1 MPLSRTYLDN
11 DPQWYKDAVIYQLH
25 VKTFCDGD
33 GNGRGDFKGLTAKLD
48 YLKNLGV
55 TAIWLLPFYPSPL
68 KDDGYDIADYYN
80 IHPQYGTLKDFK
92 EFLRQAHRRGLRVI
106 TELVVNHTSMEHPW
120 FKRARKSPAGSR
132 DRNYYVWSD
141 SPDKY
146 KDARVIFNDF
156 ESSNWAWDEEAQS
169 YYWHRFYSHQPDLNF
184 ENPNVQKEILRVA
197 DFWFSLGV
205 DGVRLDAVPYLFERE
220 GTNCEN
226 LPETYA
232 FLKKLRK
239 HVESRHK
246 NRMLLAEA
254 NQWPEDAVAYFGK
267 GDECHMAFHF
277 PLMPRMYMAV
287 QMEDR
292 FPIIDILEQTPRIP
306 RDCQWAIF
314 LRNHDELTLEMVTDE
329 ERDYM
334 YRAFARD
341 DRSRLNLGIRRRL
354 VPLLMNDR
362 KKVELMNIL
371 LFSLPGTPIIYYG
384 DEIGMGDNH
393 YLGDR
398 DGVRTPMQ
406 WTPDRNAGF
415 SKANPQQLYLPVIID
430 SEYHYETVNVE
441 TQEKN
446 LSSLL
451 WWMKRVIA
459 MRRKYRA
466 FSQGGIKLLY
476 PDNHKVL
483 VFIRHYRSERI
494 LVVINLSRFSQS
506 LEIDLKEFSGC
517 VPEEVFSQNVFPPI
531 QEAPYILTL
540 GPHNHYWLLLKKSEN
555 LLELRKHKKQKKMTL
570 SSSWEELFDPGNF
583 RRFENEILPSYL
595 NTCRWFGGKA
605 LQIRSL
611 RVMERIPLVNFSL
624 NAQLLFLHIQYVTG
638 EETVYFLPVMYL
650 SAAPGETLSK
660 DFPAG
665 VIIPLTVRGEDGV
678 LCDATYDKRFQAGLL
693 QLIAQKK
700 KVRFNKNEIRFL
712 PGRAFSAMLGDPS
725 HPPAPQLLKAEQS
738 NTSVIY
744 GNTFYLKLFRRVE
757 GGMNPE
763 VEMIKYLSARRFSCI
778 PTFAGMIERTLSSG
792 KTMTLG
798 LLQSYTPHQGDAW
811 QYTRDHVMRFYE
823 KALTQ
828 KADLERVQESLKA
841 DDSSP
846 GEAEGTLFID
856 TLYLQMVQRLGKCTG
871 EMHETL
877 SREEDN
883 PDFTP
888 ESFSMLYQRSVYQS
902 MGSQARSV
910 MKLLKRTVAR
920 LPVETQREAAPVI
933 EQEDLIYSR
942 LRRILKTKFSAKKI
956 RIHGDYHLGQVL
968 FTGKDFVIIDFE
980 GEPLRSISERRLKRS
995 ALRDVAGMLRSFH
1008 YAAYGALFLRKGVR
1022 EDDPAFLEWCAD
1034 FWYAHVSQIFLKSY
1048 FEALEGTQVLPRKK
1062 TERDV
1067 LLDVFLLD
1075 KAIYEL
1081 AYELNNRP
1089 DWVLIPLRGIRH
1101 ILARNNNRVNNRRGM
1116 H

>member
-483 VFIRHYRSERI
+483 VF
-494 LVVINLSRFSQS
+494 
-506 LEIDLKEFSGC
+506 
-517 VPEEVFSQNVFPPI
+517 
-531 QEAPYILTL
+531 
-540 GPHNHYWLLLKKSEN
+540 
-555 LLELRKHKKQKKMTL
+555 
-570 SSSWEELFDPGNF
+570 
-583 RRFENEILPSYL
+583 
-595 NTCRWFGGKA
+595 
-605 LQIRSL
+605 
-611 RVMERIPLVNFSL
+611 
-624 NAQLLFLHIQYVTG
+624 
-638 EETVYFLPVMYL
+638 
-650 SAAPGETLSK
+650 
-660 DFPAG
+660 
-665 VIIPLTVRGEDGV
+665 
-678 LCDATYDKRFQAGLL
+678 
-693 QLIAQKK
+693 
-700 KVRFNKNEIRFL
+700 
-712 PGRAFSAMLGDPS
+712 
-725 HPPAPQLLKAEQS
+725 
-738 NTSVIY
+738 
-744 GNTFYLKLFRRVE
+744 
-757 GGMNPE
+757 
-763 VEMIKYLSARRFSCI
+763 
-778 PTFAGMIERTLSSG
+778 
-792 KTMTLG
+792 
-798 LLQSYTPHQGDAW
+798 
-811 QYTRDHVMRFYE
+811 
-823 KALTQ
+823 
-828 KADLERVQESLKA
+828 
-841 DDSSP
+841 
-846 GEAEGTLFID
+846 
-856 TLYLQMVQRLGKCTG
+856 
-871 EMHETL
+871 
-877 SREEDN
+877 
-883 PDFTP
+883 
-888 ESFSMLYQRSVYQS
+888 
-902 MGSQARSV
+902 
-910 MKLLKRTVAR
+910 
-920 LPVETQREAAPVI
+920 
-933 EQEDLIYSR
+933 
-942 LRRILKTKFSAKKI
+942 
-956 RIHGDYHLGQVL
+956 
-968 FTGKDFVIIDFE
+968 
-980 GEPLRSISERRLKRS
+980 
-995 ALRDVAGMLRSFH
+995 
-1008 YAAYGALFLRKGVR
+1008 
-1022 EDDPAFLEWCAD
+1022 
-1034 FWYAHVSQIFLKSY
+1034 
-1048 FEALEGTQVLPRKK
+1048 
-1062 TERDV
+1062 
-1067 LLDVFLLD
+1067 
-1075 KAIYEL
+1075 
-1081 AYELNNRP
+1081 
-1089 DWVLIPLRGIRH
+1089 
-1101 ILARNNNRVNNRRGM
+1101 
-1116 H
+1116 